1 MSNHTP
7 PPSQPK
13 HKRSRPIR
21 RLPRGRA
28 KLVALKVAFEVI
40 SGVRQM
46 QCRGEAHLRDHLLR
60 AARNTGLAL
69 SEASG
74 HTGGNR
80 WLNLER
86 AYGETQ
92 EVQADLEMLRASG
105 FDVPDALML
114 QADRLGGLIYGLM
127 RSFLQESQ

>member
-1 MSNHTP
+1 MSKHTP

-13 HKRSRPIR
+13 RSRPIR
-21 RLPRGRA
+21 SLPRGRA
-28 KLVALKVAFEVI
+28 KLVALSVAFEVI
-40 SGVRQM
+40 AGVRQM

-60 AARNTGLAL
+60 AARNSGLAL

-80 WLNLER
+80 WLHLER

-92 EVQADLEMLRASG
+92 EVQSDLDMLRACG

-127 RSFLQESQ
+127 RSFLRESE